1 MNQTLIKNIF
11 EKIIKEIQSVITILY
26 LFTVGIGM
34 LFNYYKY
41 TEFGINIFDYAG
53 IFDFLIA
60 PFADI
65 KIVFFTFSTVIITV
79 LIFYFDR
86 FWETKYPK
94 SYLRFSLNMNNH
106 PWYKRTKMFF
116 SLLIFIIY
124 LFLSANLYGKKVKK
138 EILNHTFIEIK
149 FIDNEVSRG
158 ILIGKIGN
166 VIFLYQD
173 KHTKVIP
180 VSSFVKEFTIE

>member
-11 EKIIKEIQSVITILY
+11 EKIIKEIQSVITLLY

-65 KIVFFTFSTVIITV
+65 KIPVVHYELKKRKV
-79 LIFYFDR
+79 VHLI
-86 FWETKYPK
+86 
-94 SYLRFSLNMNNH
+94 
-106 PWYKRTKMFF
+106 
-116 SLLIFIIY
+116 
-124 LFLSANLYGKKVKK
+124 
-138 EILNHTFIEIK
+138 
-149 FIDNEVSRG
+149 
-158 ILIGKIGN
+158 
-166 VIFLYQD
+166 
-173 KHTKVIP
+173 
-180 VSSFVKEFTIE
+180 